1 VSSEPTFGA
10 RYRALSTARER
21 LELDDAENRRAAF
34 AEADATLD
42 RLVLAALHGEHVV
55 GEDET
60 LAIPKAERPDL
71 TERFSVERRQERG
84 AWYVPRLNELMTGRI
99 HLVHWW
105 LKAPRYAF
113 SLANSERLWA
123 SARAN
128 AARQANTDLV
138 VIWAALEPIFEELAL
153 PLLLRSGRMAGQK
166 TTEKQLPYW
175 TKTIEPIYEALG
187 AGMEAVRQFAPGTG
201 WGELDAA
208 EVTARRDALLAGWVR
223 ADIDTAR
230 RLRTH
235 RIGQLVERYYSK
247 AKTGRAAR
255 KGVINSEDFERTL
268 TAYFGGDWLA
278 FLNYLGEEPEAG
290 EEITTSLPETRLTGT
305 SSARAAEVAAEHGLP
320 PEVVERMLAAY
331 WGQSGG
337 GTPVEQRVHVL
348 ERLWREF
355 DAVHARQAPGMPSL
369 FGLLGS
375 SYYTSSGPAG
385 ESTGDARVFSAELLT
400 DMQRCWETKLSSRNP
415 ERLVTEPYWGAA
427 AARAL
432 GYAFVFWQHT
442 AMNAWEMCEGGRV
455 HSDFESLEHDL
466 SSPVPPL
473 ADTGCPVD
481 VRLFA
486 DLLAAESKLGPIEQT
501 LETVD
506 QESEDFVTVDM
517 RVSRGARRKGFEILR
532 DIVTHHRRAWADR
545 YLTGYLEARWKSEL
559 RVAGEA
565 YNRHVADKG
574 KAPTVKQFAAL
585 ANDAADHWFGGDLTG
600 VYGVLGLRSPLPPPT
615 YTRMLP
621 VDSRAFRQRV
631 KQELTAGASHAHAAD
646 VEESNKVSALARYSI
661 QWVELAEAIGTP
673 PTLKQL
679 GTRHFSTLAA
689 VLSDDTETAWQVY
702 CDAIERALNGRG
714 SASGQLVTPSPG
726 SD

>member
-1 VSSEPTFGA
+1 MSSEPTFGA
-10 RYRALSTARER
+10 RYRALSTALER

-55 GEDET
+55 GEGAT
-60 LAIPKAERPDL
+60 LTVPDAEREAL
-71 TERFSVERRQERG
+71 TERFSVERRQKRG
-84 AWYVPRLNELMTGRI
+84 AWYVPKLNELMSGRI
-99 HLVHWW
+99 NLVHWW
-105 LKAPRYAF
+105 HKAPRYAF
-113 SLANSERLWA
+113 SLADSEREWA
-123 SARAN
+123 AARAN

-187 AGMEAVRQFAPGTG
+187 VGMEAVRQFAPGTG

-230 RLRTH
+230 RLRTQ
-235 RIGQLVERYYSK
+235 RIGQLIDRYYSK
-247 AKTGRAAR
+247 AKNGRAAR

-348 ERLWREF
+348 ERLCREF

-369 FGLLGS
+369 FGLLGTG
-375 SYYTSSGPAG
+375 YYSSSGPAG

-400 DMQRCWETKLSSRNP
+400 DVKRLWGTKLSPRNP
-415 ERLVTEPYWGAA
+415 VRLVTEPYWG
-427 AARAL
+427 
-432 GYAFVFWQHT
+432 
-442 AMNAWEMCEGGRV
+442 
-455 HSDFESLEHDL
+455 
-466 SSPVPPL
+466 PP
-473 ADTGCPVD
+473 
-481 VRLFA
+481 
-486 DLLAAESKLGPIEQT
+486 
-501 LETVD
+501 
-506 QESEDFVTVDM
+506 
-517 RVSRGARRKGFEILR
+517 SRGRWGPRSTSGTTRR
-532 DIVTHHRRAWADR
+532 
-545 YLTGYLEARWKSEL
+545 
-559 RVAGEA
+559 
-565 YNRHVADKG
+565 
-574 KAPTVKQFAAL
+574 
-585 ANDAADHWFGGDLTG
+585 
-600 VYGVLGLRSPLPPPT
+600 
-615 YTRMLP
+615 
-621 VDSRAFRQRV
+621 
-631 KQELTAGASHAHAAD
+631 
-646 VEESNKVSALARYSI
+646 
-661 QWVELAEAIGTP
+661 
-673 PTLKQL
+673 
-679 GTRHFSTLAA
+679 
-689 VLSDDTETAWQVY
+689 
-702 CDAIERALNGRG
+702 
-714 SASGQLVTPSPG
+714 
-726 SD
+726 